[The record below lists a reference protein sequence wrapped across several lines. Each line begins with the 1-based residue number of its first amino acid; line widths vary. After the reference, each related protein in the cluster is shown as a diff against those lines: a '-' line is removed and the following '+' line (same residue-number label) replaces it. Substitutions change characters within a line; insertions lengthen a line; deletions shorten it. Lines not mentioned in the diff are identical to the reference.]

1 MTSKKKIVI
10 ADTCDSFRQIFIERI
25 KCETDFQIVGQTKD
39 GKELISMIREIK
51 PDIVVMESVLEKLD
65 GLEVLDCISTMTES
79 VRPKVIFLSAF
90 TRGNIAQL
98 AADKGADYFMVK
110 PCRISIM
117 LQRMRQIIND
127 DEEEQIE
134 INRYKEIENIEKP
147 CVKCGLEAAATY
159 VIQEIGIP
167 AHIQGYQYLREAI
180 LIAVNDMDVMNA
192 VTKELYPMIAK
203 RFKTTSS
210 RVERSMR
217 HGIEVAWCRGNA
229 EVLQRYFG
237 GPVGGL
243 KCRPTNSEFIAII
256 ADDLRLRQRAN

>member
-51 PDIVVMESVLEKLD
+51 PDIVVMESVLEKMD

-117 LQRMRQIIND
+117 LQRMRNLILSS
-127 DEEEQIE
+127 EEESTAVNE
-134 INRYKEIENIEKP
+134 YEEIEMIKKYNSTCE
-147 CVKCGLEAAATY
+147 LETAATY
-159 VIQEIGIP
+159 VIQQIGIP

-237 GPVGGL
+237 GPVRGL